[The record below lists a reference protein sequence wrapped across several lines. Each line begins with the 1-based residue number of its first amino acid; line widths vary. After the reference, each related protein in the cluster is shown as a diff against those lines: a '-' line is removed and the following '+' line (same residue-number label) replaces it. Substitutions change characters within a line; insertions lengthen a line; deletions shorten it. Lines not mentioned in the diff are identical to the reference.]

1 MPLLSPLV
9 FALGDADDKSGWP
22 TGAVVVDDGKERRE
36 VSRCGGNG
44 RFSANK
50 KASGI
55 EGKAK
60 GNPRLAKHS
69 SQLKLRLNCEGAA
82 AE

>member
-44 RFSANK
+44 RFSANN

-55 EGKAK
+55 E
-60 GNPRLAKHS
+60 
-69 SQLKLRLNCEGAA
+69 
-82 AE
+82 